1 MASQEEQRVS
11 RRISFDVYVEDIVRG
26 FVGDA
31 SGFEQSSFS
40 WREEAVEIRVCLWRE
55 RRKGENIVETLYF
68 SWFMADNNGF

>member
-1 MASQEEQRVS
+1 MASLEEQRVS

-40 WREEAVEIRVCLWRE
+40 
-55 RRKGENIVETLYF
+55 
-68 SWFMADNNGF
+68 